1 MWISDRAIF
10 EDMVKMIERS
20 GVGLGEERAERRVGE
35 EEVRVGE
42 KEVERRVW
50 EQEVGG
56 QEEVLSEALEKT
68 GGGLG
73 LGCWARYGV
82 CLTR

>member
-20 GVGLGEERAERRVGE
+20 GVGLGEERSERRVGE
-35 EEVRVGE
+35 QVGE
-42 KEVERRVW
+42 RE
-50 EQEVGG
+50 EQ
-56 QEEVLSEALEKT
+56 LDEALEKT
-68 GGGLG
+68 GGGLPGGLSGG